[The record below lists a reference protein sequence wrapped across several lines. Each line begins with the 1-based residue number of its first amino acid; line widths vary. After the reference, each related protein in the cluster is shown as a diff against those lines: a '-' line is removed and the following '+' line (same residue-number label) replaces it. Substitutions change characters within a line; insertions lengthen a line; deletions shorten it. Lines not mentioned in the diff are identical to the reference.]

1 MGQWEWIIL
10 LLGFLGLLVWELRSV
25 RRAIRQA
32 DDRPGAAKPAM
43 PHRPQDDR
51 PA

>member
-25 RRAIRQA
+25 RRAIRRA
-32 DDRPGAAKPAM
+32 GDRPGANPAM
-43 PHRPQDDR
+43 PGRPQDDR